1 MRPVPETQA
10 PIKSSTADAFAALDA
25 GSTAPA
31 HSWIQAGTHHAEAGY
46 LDPSLGWVGVRAQ
59 TSGDSLHA
67 SILPGSGEAAQALG
81 GHLAAL
87 NSFMAD
93 HHGPSS
99 TVTLTSPDQAQSQSG
114 FGHSSEGSPQQ
125 NPREQQAQG
134 GPTAVASQAVN
145 DTALPIQTP
154 SHSDAQTTYKREGA
168 HISVVA

>member
-1 MRPVPETQA
+1 MRSVPETQA
-10 PIKSSTADAFAALDA
+10 PIRSSTADAFAALDA

-99 TVTLTSPDQAQSQSG
+99 TVTLTTPDQAQSQSG